1 MISGDDTKLRE
12 AGFCGFK
19 SICALRRSK
28 LAEVPE
34 EHGIYLILRPDRCPP
49 HFLYMKDSIRTSD
62 LEELQAQWVEGS
74 RILYI
79 GKAGGSDI
87 AEKLRDRLKRYFR
100 YGEGHRGSGH
110 AGGKRIWELTNSAEL
125 IACWKT
131 TPSDEPRMVESEL
144 QEAFHERF
152 GKYPFAN
159 DRG

>member
-1 MISGDDTKLRE
+1 VDSNRYARC
-12 AGFCGFK
+12 AGANWPRFQK
-19 SICALRRSK
+19 SK
-28 LAEVPE
+28 VF
-34 EHGIYLILRPDRCPP
+34 YLILRPDRCPP

-87 AEKLRDRLKRYFR
+87 AEKLPDRLKRYFR

-131 TPSDEPRMVESEL
+131 TPRPCLTDQES
-144 QEAFHERF
+144 A
-152 GKYPFAN
+152 
-159 DRG
+159 DI